1 MKLWCCLGWKL
12 SDQCCEHS
20 RPAEGELFITTEE
33 GLSLE
38 CEVESLCD
46 DAKEQ
51 EENDNHNDDEV
62 QVIDLD
68 DNEEDAHLHTADPI
82 EESDFAKTG
91 TEHSLDAEVPY
102 DAEELSEVVVNDLA
116 HALKAKGDYLE
127 SERMVSFPGL
137 ILLISRLFL
146 HQKSK
151 FLNFPTV

>member
-51 EENDNHNDDEV
+51 EENDNHNDDGH
-62 QVIDLD
+62 DTKKSLRRS
-68 DNEEDAHLHTADPI
+68 
-82 EESDFAKTG
+82 ESEAKTLQNLNLEKLCFPPIG
-91 TEHSLDAEVPY
+91 
-102 DAEELSEVVVNDLA
+102 N
-116 HALKAKGDYLE
+116 LKFFWM
-127 SERMVSFPGL
+127 S
-137 ILLISRLFL
+137 
-146 HQKSK
+146 
-151 FLNFPTV
+151 